1 MNMDK
6 IVALAKRRGF
16 AYPGSE
22 IYGGFANSY
31 TYGPYGSEL
40 KKNVKDLWWKTFVQ
54 NRTDIVGI
62 DGDIMLHPK
71 TWEASGH
78 LEGFNDLMV
87 DCKKCKTRFR
97 ADELVENWYFQQ
109 TGQQKDFMSIK
120 EEYLNKAREESF
132 RENVLPKIKD
142 QESYDAVKNLEEKT
156 KDDSDFVKYC
166 LTEKLIKSPCPKC
179 GADEWTDA
187 RNFNLMFSTQI
198 SKTGDKDSVVYLRPE
213 TAQAIFLEF
222 KNIVDTMRV
231 KLPFGIAQIGK
242 AFRNEITP
250 GNFIFR
256 RLEFEQ
262 MEIEYFIFEDT
273 WKETFETWLK
283 DMNDWC
289 QLIGLTKI
297 HELEHAE
304 EKLSHYSKRTV
315 DIEYD
320 FPFGRKELY
329 GLAYRTNFDL
339 AQHEAYSKKE
349 LRIHDEE
356 SGKKILPHVI
366 EPTWGVDRT
375 VLALLCE
382 AYNEEKLEDGERV
395 VLKFKPIIAPVKVAV
410 MPLMKKDGMKE
421 KAEEVFELVKEFGNC
436 ELDDGGSIGKR
447 YRRQDEIGTPVCVTV
462 DYDTMKDGT
471 VTIRDR
477 DSMKQER
484 VKIGELTKILSKNYF
499 S

>member
-6 IVALAKRRGF
+6 IVSLAKRRGF

-31 TYGPYGSEL
+31 TYGPYGAEL

-54 NRTDIVGI
+54 NRPDIVGI
-62 DGDIMLHPK
+62 DGDIILHPK
-71 TWEASGH
+71 TWKASGH
-78 LEGFNDLMV
+78 LDSFNDQMV
-87 DCKKCKTRFR
+87 DCKKCKTRVR
-97 ADELVENWYFQQ
+97 ADELIAEQCKIECEGLSN
-109 TGQQKDFMSIK
+109 
-120 EEYLNKAREESF
+120 
-132 RENVLPKIKD
+132 ENVTKLL
-142 QESYDAVKNLEEKT
+142 QENKVK
-156 KDDSDFVKYC
+156 C
-166 LTEKLIKSPCPKC
+166 LKC
-179 GADEWTDA
+179 GSVDWTDV
-187 RNFNLMFSTQI
+187 RKFNLMFSTQMA
-198 SKTGDKDSVVYLRPE
+198 KTIDEGSTAYLRPE

-262 MEIEYFIFEDT
+262 MEIEYFIFEET
-273 WKETFETWLK
+273 WQKIFDQWLK
-283 DMNDWC
+283 DMKSWC
-289 QLIGLTKI
+289 TLIGLKEV
-297 HELEHAE
+297 HEREHAK

-315 DIEYD
+315 DLEFD

-329 GLAYRTNFDL
+329 GLAYRTDFDL
-339 AQHEAYSKKE
+339 AQHEIHSKKE

-375 VLALLCE
+375 VLALLCD
-382 AYNEEKLEDGERV
+382 AYDEEKVGEEERV
-395 VLKFKPIIAPVKVAV
+395 VLHLAPIIAPVKVAV
-410 MPLMKKDGMKE
+410 MPLMKKDGMGE
-421 KAEEVFELVKEFGNC
+421 KAREVFDLVKVFGNC

-447 YRRQDEIGTPVCVTV
+447 YRRQDEIGTPVCVTI
-462 DYDTMKDGT
+462 DYETMGKSAVGTRHALSLQDT

-477 DSMKQER
+477 DTMKQER
-484 VKIGELTKILSKNYF
+484 VKIGELQERLRKGYFKN
-499 S
+499 